1 VQRCDEIATTDA
13 SQSQLALVQTIQT
26 ITVVLSVFVLVQAS
40 CTFRCR
46 DRIEL
51 VTELVPTVGVPRPIA
66 QVIDSPTMVSLAR
79 VICAP
84 HDSHVSRSIY
94 AQ

>member
-1 VQRCDEIATTDA
+1 MRLYGSTIVQRCDEIATTDA
-13 SQSQLALVQTIQT
+13 SQSQLALVRTIQT

-51 VTELVPTVGVPRPIA
+51 VTEMVPTVGVPRPIA
-66 QVIDSPTMVSLAR
+66 QVIESPIMPMRLYDKAR
-79 VICAP
+79 AL
-84 HDSHVSRSIY
+84 
-94 AQ
+94 